1 MCYGRRFGPKKT
13 HSFNSNH
20 IKRNSFLQLGKAF
33 EVLFLT
39 PNEHADVKK
48 TDKVVI
54 YTNASKE
61 AWLWLVNLKSF
72 EPVHGLSRVI
82 RLIPDKLATAI
93 LIRKENL
100 SSSNEDGLFLID
112 LVLELTT
119 VYKEQVKVNT
129 DHCWKTWPLGLPAP
143 T

>member
-1 MCYGRRFGPKKT
+1 M
-13 HSFNSNH
+13 
-20 IKRNSFLQLGKAF
+20 
-33 EVLFLT
+33 
-39 PNEHADVKK
+39 KK

-54 YTNASKE
+54 YTKASKE
-61 AWLWLVNLKSF
+61 DWLWLVNLKSF